1 MTDTLLLHKGFL
13 KRAGCRAIDLI
24 YPVRCP
30 VCDDAA
36 PRGETICLSCMKS
49 LKALKYPWCEKC
61 GKKLN
66 SGTGICG
73 DCQKTKHRFERCRS
87 VFEYPCVRDAV
98 YRFKYLGRREYAYF
112 FAESSVKILGDY
124 LAMVRPDIIT
134 AVPLSAE
141 KMLKRGYNQAGDYAS
156 ELSKRTNIPFCP
168 DAIKRIRN
176 TAPMKLL
183 SPAERQ
189 KNLKNAFKSVQN
201 VVKSKRILLIDDI
214 YTTGATMDECAS
226 VLLEAGAES
235 VYCMTLASGA
245 GI

>member
-1 MTDTLLLHKGFL
+1 MTDTLLLLKDFL
-13 KRAGCRAIDLI
+13 KRAGNKAIDLI

-30 VCDDAA
+30 VCDNAA
-36 PRGETICLSCMKS
+36 PYGKKICLDCMRS
-49 LKALKYPWCEKC
+49 LKALRYPWCEKC

-66 SGTGICG
+66 FGEGICG
-73 DCQKTKHRFERCRS
+73 DCKRDEHYFARCRS
-87 VFEYPCVRDAV
+87 VFEYPCISKAV
-98 YRFKYLGRREYAYF
+98 YRFKYLGRREYAAF

-124 LAMVRPDIIT
+124 LGVIKPDAI
-134 AVPLSAE
+134 ACVPLSKE
-141 KMLKRGYNQAGDYAS
+141 KMLKRGYNQAQDYAG
-156 ELSKRTNIPFCP
+156 ELSKLTNIPFYP
-168 DAIKRIRN
+168 GALKRVRN

-183 SPAERQ
+183 NPAQRQ
-189 KNLKNAFKSVQN
+189 KNLKNALKSGQN

-214 YTTGATMDECAS
+214 YTTGATTDACAK

>member
-1 MTDTLLLHKGFL
+1 MTDTLLLLKDFL
-13 KRAGCRAIDLI
+13 KYAGSKVIDLV

-36 PRGETICLSCMKS
+36 PHGMKICPSCMKS

-61 GKKLN
+61 GKKLQ
-66 SGTGICG
+66 SGTGICN
-73 DCQKTKHRFERCRS
+73 DCNVRSHSFARCRG
-87 VFEYPCVRDAV
+87 VFEYPCISSAI
-98 YRFKYLGRREYAYF
+98 YRFKYLGRREYSYF
-112 FAESSVKILGDY
+112 FAESSVRGLKDY
-124 LAMVRPDIIT
+124 LAVAKPDIIT
-134 AVPLSAE
+134 AVPLSKG
-141 KMLKRGYNQAGDYAS
+141 KMLKRGYNQAGDYAA
-156 ELSKRTNIPFCP
+156 ELSKRINIPFCP
-168 DAIKRIRN
+168 DALKRVRN

-183 SPAERQ
+183 SPSERQ
-189 KNLKNAFKSVQN
+189 KNLKNAFKSGQN

-214 YTTGATMDECAS
+214 YTTGTTMDECAK

>member
-1 MTDTLLLHKGFL
+1 MTDTLLLLKDFL
-13 KRAGCRAIDLI
+13 KCAGAKVIDLV

-36 PRGETICLSCMKS
+36 PYGEKICLSCMKS

-73 DCQKTKHRFERCRS
+73 DCQRNRHVYERCRS
-87 VFEYPCVRDAV
+87 VFEYPCISSAV
-98 YRFKYLGRREYAYF
+98 YRFKYLGRREYSYF
-112 FAESSVKILGDY
+112 FADSSVKILGDY
-124 LAMVRPDIIT
+124 LAKANPDIIT
-134 AVPLSAE
+134 AVPLSKG
-141 KMLKRGYNQAGDYAS
+141 KMLKRGYNQAGDYAA
-156 ELSKRTNIPFCP
+156 ELSKLVNIPFCP
-168 DAIKRIRN
+168 DAIKRVRN

-183 SPAERQ
+183 SPSERQ
-189 KNLKNAFKSVQN
+189 KNLKNAFKSGQN

-214 YTTGATMDECAS
+214 YTTGATMDECAK